1 MLMMVVVVMMVV
13 VMDDVGGAGDVH
25 HSYLCGKPRS
35 SMRSVCEDMEEN
47 GGTRGHKVCQLQL
60 GVLKLIIHKI
70 ITNTGEQIN
79 NT

>member
-1 MLMMVVVVMMVV
+1 MGVVLVVKVLMLM
-13 VMDDVGGAGDVH
+13 MDDVGGGGDVH

-60 GVLKLIIHKI
+60 GYYS
-70 ITNTGEQIN
+70 
-79 NT
+79 